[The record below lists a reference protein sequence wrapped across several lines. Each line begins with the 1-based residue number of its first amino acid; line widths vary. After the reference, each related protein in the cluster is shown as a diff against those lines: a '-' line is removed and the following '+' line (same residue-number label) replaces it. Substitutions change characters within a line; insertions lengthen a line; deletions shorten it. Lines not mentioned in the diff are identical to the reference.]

1 MDFVAARRDSWR
13 FAAAVSASIAL
24 AFVAVL
30 ASTTHAQA
38 TDTLYWSNYGSGP
51 GSFSSVSLANVDGS
65 GGGELTSGLNAPEGL
80 AYDPVGNRLFVPTG
94 FGAGRYILAINLD
107 GSGASTFAAPGAP
120 VEEPEG
126 VVVDPTTR
134 TIYWENTAGNGS
146 FAWAKLDGSAGGVL
160 STAGVTLDEAC
171 CRITIDPIRGRL
183 YFVNNGRI
191 GYANLDNTGGGELNL
206 TGSTVKPG
214 GEGLAVDAAA
224 GRLYFLGSNEAGGGI
239 GYANVNNGG
248 GGDVPLGGAPMNAG
262 WGLAFDPALSRLYWG
277 NEGNGEERTDAFGF
291 VDLSGAGGGISIA
304 TAPVSH
310 VEDPVVLKSP
320 GGKAAPVVTRSA
332 ANRSALSCSQGEW
345 NADSPGSFVYQSP
358 RSFAYQWL
366 SDGAPIA
373 NATANTFTATKAG
386 SYACTVTAT
395 NQSGT
400 GSQASSDVT
409 VRAAKVKLTV
419 KPKRARAKAGGVAT
433 FKVKARNRGDLQTG
447 TVRIC
452 VEVPKKAE
460 KALKDPKC
468 KSLGKV
474 AGATGKAT
482 RLKLKVKPSAKGG
495 YRVEIVV
502 KGAVGNAVSAKVKV
516 KA

>member
-13 FAAAVSASIAL
+13 FAVAVSASIAL
-24 AFVAVL
+24 SFAAMLAFA
-30 ASTTHAQA
+30 TRAQA
-38 TDTLYWSNYGSGP
+38 TDTLYWSNYGGGP
-51 GSFSSVSLANVDGS
+51 GSFSSVSFANIDGS
-65 GGGELTSGLNAPEGL
+65 GGGELTSGLNSPEGL
-80 AYDPVGNRLFVPTG
+80 AYDPIGNRLFVTTG

-107 GSGASTFAAPGAP
+107 GSGAITFTAPGAP

-160 STAGVTLDEAC
+160 NTTGVTLDEAC
-171 CRITIDPIRGRL
+171 CRITIDPVRGRL

-206 TGSTVKPG
+206 TGSTIKPG

-224 GRLYFLGSNEAGGGI
+224 GRLYFLGSNEAGEGI

-248 GGDVPLGGAPMNAG
+248 GGDVLLGGAPMNTS

-277 NEGNGEERTDAFGF
+277 NEGNEEERTNAFGF

-304 TAPVSH
+304 TAPVNY
-310 VEDPVVLKSP
+310 VEDPVVIKSP
-320 GGKAAPVVTRSA
+320 GGKAAPVLARSA

-345 NADSPGSFVYQSP
+345 NGDSPGSFVYQSP
-358 RSFAYQWL
+358 RSYAYQWL
-366 SDGAPIA
+366 LDGAPIA
-373 NATANTFTATKAG
+373 NATANTLMATKTG

-400 GSQASSDVT
+400 GSQTSPEVT
-409 VRAAKVKLTV
+409 VRAAKVKLTAKPMRV
-419 KPKRARAKAGGVAT
+419 KAKAGGVAI
-433 FKVKARNRGDLQTG
+433 FKVKALNQGDLQTG
-447 TVRIC
+447 NVRIC
-452 VEVPKKAE
+452 VEVPKKAR

-474 AGATGKAT
+474 AGATSKAT
-482 RLKLKVKPSAKGG
+482 RLKLEVKPSAKGG

-502 KGAVGNAVSAKVKV
+502 KGAVGKAVSTKIKV